1 MLAFPPVFVYSS
13 NIITTNWHNNPEMFG
28 ARFFLLVSLLLSAAT
43 CFSATVENIRVWS
56 EDGRTRVVLDLSGP
70 AQHNIFTLR
79 GPDRLVVDLRDS
91 RLASGLEDLP
101 QGSGALSRIRS
112 GLRANGQ
119 LRVVLD
125 LNESVRSR
133 SFTAGP
139 NSKYGDRLVIDLQ
152 RQGSLHAIKR
162 ASEGYVAG
170 RDIVVAI
177 DPGHGGRDPGSIGRD
192 KTNEKDVAL
201 AVAKNL
207 ARRVDEE
214 PGMKA
219 VLIRDGDYYVD
230 HRERIAIARRSK
242 ADLFVSVHADSVRDR
257 RAKGASVYALSL
269 KGATD
274 EAAMRLAQRE
284 NAADMVGGVSLAG
297 KDEVLAS
304 VLLDLSQNA
313 ALGASLD
320 VGAKV
325 LDELAKV
332 GSMHRRTVQQAGFIV
347 LKSPDVPSILVETAF
362 ISNPAEEAK
371 LKSETHRAKLANAIL
386 AGIRSYFY
394 TNPPP
399 DTQIAM
405 SLKRS
410 PTPQVDYVI
419 SRGDTL
425 SEIAARYNV
434 SVTAIKSANNLS
446 GTTVRVGQTLR
457 IPVLTAGT

>member
-1 MLAFPPVFVYSS
+1 MTATRIVLTA
-13 NIITTNWHNNPEMFG
+13 
-28 ARFFLLVSLLLSAAT
+28 SLLLAAGL
-43 CFSATVENIRVWS
+43 SKAATVENIRVWS
-56 EDGRTRVVLDLSGP
+56 EDERTRVVLDLSGP
-70 AQHNIFTLR
+70 ADHNIFTLR
-79 GPDRLVVDLRDS
+79 GPDRLVVDLKDS
-91 RLASGLEDLP
+91 RLSDSIKAMPG
-101 QGSGALSRIRS
+101 GTGALDGIRS

-125 LNESVRSR
+125 LNEAVRSR

-152 RQGSLHAIKR
+152 RQGSLHAVKR
-162 ASEGYVAG
+162 ASEGYSAG
-170 RDIVVAI
+170 RDIVIAI
-177 DPGHGGRDPGSIGRD
+177 DAGHGGRDPGSIGRD
-192 KTNEKDVAL
+192 KTYEKDVAL

-207 ARRVDEE
+207 ARRIDQE

-230 HRERIAIARRSK
+230 HRERIAIARRNK
-242 ADLFVSVHADSVRDR
+242 ADLFVSVHADSVKDR

-284 NAADMVGGVSLAG
+284 NAADLVGGVSLAG
-297 KDEVLAS
+297 KDDVLAS

-320 VGAKV
+320 VGAKI

-332 GSMHRRTVQQAGFIV
+332 GSMHRRTVQQAGFLV

-371 LKSETHRAKLANAIL
+371 LKSESHRENLASAIL
-386 AGIRSYFY
+386 TGIRSYFY
-394 TNPPP
+394 ANPPP
-399 DTQIAM
+399 DTRIAM
-405 SLKRS
+405 NLRDS
-410 PTPQVDYVI
+410 PSPEVDYVI

-425 SEIAARYNV
+425 SEIAERYNV
-434 SVTAIKSANNLS
+434 SVTELKTANQLS
-446 GTTVRVGQTLR
+446 GNTVRVGQKLR
-457 IPVLTAGT
+457 IPVLTGT